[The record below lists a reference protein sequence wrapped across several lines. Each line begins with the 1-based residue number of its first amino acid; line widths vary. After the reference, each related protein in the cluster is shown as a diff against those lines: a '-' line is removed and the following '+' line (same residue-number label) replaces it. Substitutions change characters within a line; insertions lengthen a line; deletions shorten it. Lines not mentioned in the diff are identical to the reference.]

1 MNWLKWIVDKL
12 SSKATKEATIDEYD
26 VPVAFLPKHR
36 FMDGDRRKQL
46 TKQKNEFL
54 GSGWAFPVTFS
65 IGTLELELTEYE
77 QNINDSI
84 KTLPSCISPTS
95 S

>member
-12 SSKATKEATIDEYD
+12 SSKTTKETTIDEYD

-46 TKQKNEFL
+46 TKQKWKHADNGE
-54 GSGWAFPVTFS
+54 
-65 IGTLELELTEYE
+65 
-77 QNINDSI
+77 
-84 KTLPSCISPTS
+84 
-95 S
+95 